1 MKVIDFDYQYCKGC
15 AVCADVCPTG
25 AIKMVRE
32 I

>member
-15 AVCADVCPTG
+15 GICAEMCPTG

-32 I
+32 A